1 MAADWREEL
10 DHPLFF
16 LIVVTIG
23 VVCMA
28 SLFTAGAKAAGLHGV
43 ATLFQTP

>member
-1 MAADWREEL
+1 MGNLREEL

-23 VVCMA
+23 VMA
-28 SLFTAGAKAAGLHGV
+28 MSSLFTWGFKAAGIHGG
-43 ATLFQTP
+43 AALAQHP